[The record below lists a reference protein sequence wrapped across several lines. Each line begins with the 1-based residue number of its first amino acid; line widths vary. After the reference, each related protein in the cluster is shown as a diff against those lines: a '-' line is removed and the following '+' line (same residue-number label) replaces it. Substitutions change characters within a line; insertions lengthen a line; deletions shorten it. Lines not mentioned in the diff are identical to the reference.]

1 MGLWQP
7 ASFVQRL
14 CFIFGVLPLEYW
26 ISICWGC
33 VPVWSAVSSGWYL
46 VGKDRNASQ
55 LYREMVCWS
64 PDEAPFWQHICFSTV
79 NLPSGN
85 QTWHWNIHHL
95 QMIFFPIET
104 SIHRG
109 LTTAI
114 FDYQRVTPVG
124 NPFASFILALS
135 WQSTAT
141 SKTT

>member
-1 MGLWQP
+1 MT
-7 ASFVQRL
+7 
-14 CFIFGVLPLEYW
+14 LEY
-26 ISICWGC
+26 
-33 VPVWSAVSSGWYL
+33 PPL
-46 VGKDRNASQ
+46 TD
-55 LYREMVCWS
+55 
-64 PDEAPFWQHICFSTV
+64 D
-79 NLPSGN
+79 
-85 QTWHWNIHHL
+85 
-95 QMIFFPIET
+95 FFPIET